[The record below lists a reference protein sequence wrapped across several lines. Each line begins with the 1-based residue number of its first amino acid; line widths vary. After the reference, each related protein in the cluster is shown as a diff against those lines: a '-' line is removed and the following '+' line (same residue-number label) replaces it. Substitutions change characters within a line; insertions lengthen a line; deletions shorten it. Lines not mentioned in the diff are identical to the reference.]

1 MREFWTVVHRWLGLT
16 AALFLIVA
24 GATGAVISWDHEI
37 DEWLNADIMHT
48 PGRGALQS
56 PLALAAAVE
65 AGDPRV
71 DVSYMTLGL
80 EEGHAAS
87 FLVRPKKDPATGK
100 PYVLGYNN
108 VFVDPVTAKV
118 TGQRDSKSIALS
130 KRNLMSWLRHL
141 HESLHMP
148 AFWGSDRWG
157 FWLMGG
163 IALMWLIDSF
173 VALYLTLPRRLA
185 ARRMSMPSIA
195 HTTVVFQRSGAEE
208 GPPRT
213 EGAVPLHRR
222 LRGGSRVSGS
232 GGGKSWLK
240 RWQPSWVVRW
250 RSGGYKLN
258 FDLHRAGGLWV
269 WLIIIVVS
277 FTSFSLNLYR
287 EVFYPVMSQ
296 ISTTTPGPYET
307 IKPAPF
313 GSFIEPKISFAAA
326 IDIARAE
333 GQRLGFEFPPAGIW
347 YGGDFPFYNISFFDP
362 TDEMGPAGMGMSNI
376 YVSADNGAVLG
387 MHRPWHGT
395 AADVFVQLQLPLHS
409 GRILGLT
416 GRIMMS
422 IMGVFVVMLSIT
434 GIVIWE
440 RKRRAR
446 KAVASTLA
454 ASAAA

>member
-48 PGRGALQS
+48 PGRGTLRD

-65 AGDPRV
+65 ASDPRV
-71 DVSYMTLGL
+71 EVSYMTLAL

-87 FLVRPKKDPATGK
+87 FLVRPKKDPATGRAH
-100 PYVLGYNN
+100 VLDYNN
-108 VFVDPVTAKV
+108 VFVDPVTAQI
-118 TGQRDSKSIALS
+118 TGHRDSKSIALS

-185 ARRMSMPSIA
+185 ARREASASAPVA
-195 HTTVVFQRSGAEE
+195 ATPKR
-208 GPPRT
+208 
-213 EGAVPLHRR
+213 
-222 LRGGSRVSGS
+222 
-232 GGGKSWLK
+232 SWLK
-240 RWQPSWVVRW
+240 RWQPSWMVRW

-269 WLIIIVVS
+269 WAIIIVIS

-296 ISTTTPGPYET
+296 ISKTTPGPYET

-313 GSFIEPKISFAAA
+313 GSFIEPKISFASA
-326 IDIARAE
+326 IAIARAE
-333 GQRLGFEFPPAGIW
+333 GQRQGFEFAPGGIW

-362 TDEMGPAGMGMSNI
+362 ADEMGTGGMGMSNI
-376 YVSADNGAVLG
+376 YVSADNGEVLG
-387 MHRPWHGT
+387 MYRPWHGS

-409 GRILGLT
+409 GRILGMT

-422 IMGVFVVMLSIT
+422 LMGVFVVMLSIT

-446 KAVASTLA
+446 KATARSLA
-454 ASAAA
+454 VSAA

>member
-48 PGRGALQS
+48 PGRGTLQD

-65 AGDPRV
+65 ASDPRV
-71 DVSYMTLGL
+71 EVSYMTLAL

-87 FLVRPKKDPATGK
+87 FLVRPKKDPATGRAH
-100 PYVLGYNN
+100 VLDYNN
-108 VFVDPVTAKV
+108 VLVDPVTAKI
-118 TGQRDSKSIALS
+118 TGHRDSKSIALS

-157 FWLMGG
+157 YWLMGG

-185 ARRMSMPSIA
+185 ARREASASAAAAPK
-195 HTTVVFQRSGAEE
+195 R
-208 GPPRT
+208 
-213 EGAVPLHRR
+213 
-222 LRGGSRVSGS
+222 
-232 GGGKSWLK
+232 SWLK
-240 RWQPSWVVRW
+240 RWQPSWIVRW
-250 RSGGYKLN
+250 RSGGYRLN

-269 WLIIIVVS
+269 WAIIIVIS

-296 ISTTTPGPYET
+296 ISKTTPGPYET

-313 GSFIEPKISFAAA
+313 GSFIEPKISFASA

-333 GQRLGFEFPPAGIW
+333 GQRQGFEFAPGGIW

-362 TDEMGPAGMGMSNI
+362 EDEMGTGGMGMSNI
-376 YVSADNGAVLG
+376 YVSADNGEVLG
-387 MHRPWHGT
+387 MYRPWHGS

-409 GRILGLT
+409 GRILGMT

-446 KAVASTLA
+446 KAIARTLA

>member
-1 MREFWTVVHRWLGLT
+1 
-16 AALFLIVA
+16 
-24 GATGAVISWDHEI
+24 
-37 DEWLNADIMHT
+37 
-48 PGRGALQS
+48 
-56 PLALAAAVE
+56 
-65 AGDPRV
+65 
-71 DVSYMTLGL
+71 
-80 EEGHAAS
+80 
-87 FLVRPKKDPATGK
+87 
-100 PYVLGYNN
+100 
-108 VFVDPVTAKV
+108 
-118 TGQRDSKSIALS
+118 
-130 KRNLMSWLRHL
+130 
-141 HESLHMP
+141 
-148 AFWGSDRWG
+148 
-157 FWLMGG
+157 
-163 IALMWLIDSF
+163 
-173 VALYLTLPRRLA
+173 
-185 ARRMSMPSIA
+185 
-195 HTTVVFQRSGAEE
+195 
-208 GPPRT
+208 
-213 EGAVPLHRR
+213 
-222 LRGGSRVSGS
+222 
-232 GGGKSWLK
+232 
-240 RWQPSWVVRW
+240 VRW

>member
-37 DEWLNADIMHT
+37 DEWLNADIMET
-48 PGRGALQS
+48 PGRGALQN

-65 AGDPRV
+65 ASDPRV
-71 DVSYMTLGL
+71 EVSYMTLAL

-100 PYVLGYNN
+100 PHVLGYNN
-108 VFVDPVTAKV
+108 VFVDPVTAQV

-185 ARRMSMPSIA
+185 ARREAPA
-195 HTTVVFQRSGAEE
+195 ADAPKRS
-208 GPPRT
+208 
-213 EGAVPLHRR
+213 
-222 LRGGSRVSGS
+222 
-232 GGGKSWLK
+232 WFK
-240 RWQPSWVVRW
+240 RWQPSWIVRW

-269 WLIIIVVS
+269 WAIIIVVS

-287 EVFYPVMSQ
+287 EVFYPVMSK

-307 IKPAPF
+307 ITPAPL
-313 GSFIEPKISFAAA
+313 GSFIEPKISFASA
-326 IDIARAE
+326 IEIARGE
-333 GQRLGFEFPPAGIW
+333 GQRLGFEFPPSGIW

-362 TDEMGPAGMGMSNI
+362 EDEMGGMGMGMSNI
-376 YVSADNGAVLG
+376 YVSADNGEVLG

-446 KAVASTLA
+446 RAMARTLA
-454 ASAAA
+454 ASAA

>member
-48 PGRGALQS
+48 PGRGALQD

-65 AGDPRV
+65 ASDARV
-71 DVSYMTLGL
+71 EVSYMTLAL

-87 FLVRPKKDPATGK
+87 FLVRPKKDPATGR
-100 PYVLGYNN
+100 PHVLGYNN
-108 VFVDPVTAKV
+108 VFVDPVTAKI

-173 VALYLTLPRRLA
+173 VALYLTLPRRRA
-185 ARRMSMPSIA
+185 ARREAS
-195 HTTVVFQRSGAEE
+195 
-208 GPPRT
+208 
-213 EGAVPLHRR
+213 
-222 LRGGSRVSGS
+222 VSAPAAATP
-232 GGGKSWLK
+232 KPSWLK
-240 RWQPSWVVRW
+240 RWQPSWMVRW
-250 RSGGYKLN
+250 RAGGYKLN

-269 WLIIIVVS
+269 WAIIIVVS

-296 ISTTTPGPYET
+296 ISKTTPGPYET

-333 GQRLGFEFPPAGIW
+333 GRRQGFEFPPGGIW

-362 TDEMGPAGMGMSNI
+362 ADEMGTGGMGMSNI
-376 YVSADNGAVLG
+376 YVSADNGEVLG
-387 MHRPWHGT
+387 MYRPWHGS

-422 IMGVFVVMLSIT
+422 IMGVFVVMLAVT

-446 KAVASTLA
+446 KATARTLV
-454 ASAAA
+454 ASAA

>member
-37 DEWLNADIMHT
+37 DEWLNADIMET
-48 PGRGALQS
+48 PGRGTLQN

-65 AGDPRV
+65 ASDPRV
-71 DVSYMTLGL
+71 EVSYMTLAL

-100 PYVLGYNN
+100 PHVLGYNN
-108 VFVDPVTAKV
+108 VFVDPVTAQV
-118 TGQRDSKSIALS
+118 TGRRDSKSIALS
-130 KRNLMSWLRHL
+130 KRNLMPWLRHL

-185 ARRMSMPSIA
+185 EGRAQAVAGAPK
-195 HTTVVFQRSGAEE
+195 RS
-208 GPPRT
+208 
-213 EGAVPLHRR
+213 
-222 LRGGSRVSGS
+222 
-232 GGGKSWLK
+232 WWK

-250 RSGGYKLN
+250 RAGGYKLN

-269 WLIIIVVS
+269 WAIIIVVS

-287 EVFYPVMSQ
+287 EVFYPVMSK

-307 IKPAPF
+307 ITPAPL
-313 GSFIEPKISFAAA
+313 GSFIVPKISFGAA

-333 GQRLGFEFPPAGIW
+333 GERLGFEFPPSGIW

-362 TDEMGPAGMGMSNI
+362 EDEMGGMGMGMSNI
-376 YVSADNGAVLG
+376 YVSADNGEVLG

-446 KAVASTLA
+446 KATARSLA
-454 ASAAA
+454 AVTA

>member
-48 PGRGALQS
+48 PGRGTLRD

-65 AGDPRV
+65 ASDPRV
-71 DVSYMTLGL
+71 EVSYMTLAL

-87 FLVRPKKDPATGK
+87 FLVRPKKDPATGRAH
-100 PYVLGYNN
+100 VLDYNN
-108 VFVDPVTAKV
+108 VFVDPVTAQI
-118 TGQRDSKSIALS
+118 TGHRDSKSIALS

-185 ARRMSMPSIA
+185 ARREASASAPVA
-195 HTTVVFQRSGAEE
+195 ATPKR
-208 GPPRT
+208 
-213 EGAVPLHRR
+213 
-222 LRGGSRVSGS
+222 
-232 GGGKSWLK
+232 SWLK
-240 RWQPSWVVRW
+240 RWQPSWMVRW

-269 WLIIIVVS
+269 WAIIIVIS

-296 ISTTTPGPYET
+296 ISKTTPGPYET

-313 GSFIEPKISFAAA
+313 GSFIEPKISFASA
-326 IDIARAE
+326 IAIARAE
-333 GQRLGFEFPPAGIW
+333 GQRQGFEFAPGGIW

-362 TDEMGPAGMGMSNI
+362 ADEMGTGGMGMSNI
-376 YVSADNGAVLG
+376 YVSADNGEVLG
-387 MHRPWHGT
+387 MYRPWHGS

-409 GRILGLT
+409 GRILGMT

-422 IMGVFVVMLSIT
+422 IMGVFVVMLAIT

-446 KAVASTLA
+446 KATARSLA
-454 ASAAA
+454 VSAV

>member
-37 DEWLNADIMHT
+37 DEWLNADLMET
-48 PGRGALQS
+48 PGRGALQD
-56 PLALAAAVE
+56 PLALAAAVQ
-65 AGDPRV
+65 AHDPRAEV
-71 DVSYMTLGL
+71 AYMTLAL

-87 FLVRPKKDPATGK
+87 FLVRPRQNPATGQ
-100 PYVLGYNN
+100 PYVLDYNN
-108 VFVDPVTAKV
+108 VFVDPVTAQV
-118 TGQRDSKSIALS
+118 TGVRDSKSLALS
-130 KRNLMSWLRHL
+130 KRNLMPWLRHL

-185 ARRMSMPSIA
+185 AARTARAAQPA
-195 HTTVVFQRSGAEE
+195 RS
-208 GPPRT
+208 
-213 EGAVPLHRR
+213 
-222 LRGGSRVSGS
+222 
-232 GGGKSWLK
+232 WWQ

-250 RSGGYKLN
+250 RAGGYKLN

-307 IKPAPF
+307 IKPAPW
-313 GSFIEPKISFAAA
+313 GSFIQPQIGFAQA
-326 IDIARAE
+326 IEIARAE
-333 GQRLGFEFPPAGIW
+333 GVRLGLEHPPGGIW

-362 TDEMGPAGMGMSNI
+362 SNEMGAMGMGLSNI
-376 YVSADNGAVLG
+376 YVSADNGEVLG
-387 MHRPWHGT
+387 NYRPWHGT

-409 GRILGLT
+409 GRILGLP

-422 IMGVFVVMLSIT
+422 IMGVMVVMLSVT

-446 KAVASTLA
+446 RAAARAGMA
-454 ASAAA
+454 ASDSSPSPTKP

>member
-48 PGRGALQS
+48 PGRGTLRD

-65 AGDPRV
+65 ASDPRV
-71 DVSYMTLGL
+71 EVSYMTLAL

-87 FLVRPKKDPATGK
+87 FLVRPKKDPATGRAH
-100 PYVLGYNN
+100 VLDYNN
-108 VFVDPVTAKV
+108 VFVDPVTAKI
-118 TGQRDSKSIALS
+118 TGHRDSKSIALS

-185 ARRMSMPSIA
+185 ARREASASAPVA
-195 HTTVVFQRSGAEE
+195 AAPKR
-208 GPPRT
+208 
-213 EGAVPLHRR
+213 
-222 LRGGSRVSGS
+222 
-232 GGGKSWLK
+232 SWLK
-240 RWQPSWVVRW
+240 RWQPSWMVRW

-269 WLIIIVVS
+269 WAIIIVIS

-296 ISTTTPGPYET
+296 ISKTTPGPYET

-313 GSFIEPKISFAAA
+313 GSFIEPKISFASA
-326 IDIARAE
+326 IAIARAE
-333 GQRLGFEFPPAGIW
+333 GQRQGFEFAPGGIW

-362 TDEMGPAGMGMSNI
+362 ADEMGTGGMGMSNI
-376 YVSADNGAVLG
+376 YVSADNGEVLG
-387 MHRPWHGT
+387 MYRPWHGS

-409 GRILGLT
+409 GRILGMT

-422 IMGVFVVMLSIT
+422 IMGVFVVMLAIT

-446 KAVASTLA
+446 KATARSLA
-454 ASAAA
+454 VSAA

>member
-48 PGRGALQS
+48 PGRGTLRD

-65 AGDPRV
+65 ASDPRV
-71 DVSYMTLGL
+71 EVSYMTLAL

-87 FLVRPKKDPATGK
+87 FLVRPKKDPATGRAH
-100 PYVLGYNN
+100 VLDYNN
-108 VFVDPVTAKV
+108 VFVDPVTAKI
-118 TGQRDSKSIALS
+118 TGHRDSKSIALS

-185 ARRMSMPSIA
+185 ARREASASAPVA
-195 HTTVVFQRSGAEE
+195 AAPKR
-208 GPPRT
+208 
-213 EGAVPLHRR
+213 
-222 LRGGSRVSGS
+222 
-232 GGGKSWLK
+232 SWLK
-240 RWQPSWVVRW
+240 RWQPSWMVRW

-269 WLIIIVVS
+269 WAIIIVIS

-296 ISTTTPGPYET
+296 ISKTTPGPYET

-313 GSFIEPKISFAAA
+313 GSFIEPKISFASA
-326 IDIARAE
+326 IAIARAE
-333 GQRLGFEFPPAGIW
+333 GQRQGFEFAPGGIW

-362 TDEMGPAGMGMSNI
+362 ADEMGTGGMGMSNI
-376 YVSADNGAVLG
+376 YVSADNGEVLG
-387 MHRPWHGT
+387 MYRPWHGS

-409 GRILGLT
+409 GRILGMT

-422 IMGVFVVMLSIT
+422 IMGVFVVMLAIT

-446 KAVASTLA
+446 KATARSLA
-454 ASAAA
+454 VSAV

>member
-48 PGRGALQS
+48 PGRGTLRD

-65 AGDPRV
+65 ASDPRV
-71 DVSYMTLGL
+71 EVSYMTLAL

-87 FLVRPKKDPATGK
+87 FLVRPKKDPATGRAH
-100 PYVLGYNN
+100 VLDYNN
-108 VFVDPVTAKV
+108 VFVDPVTAQI
-118 TGQRDSKSIALS
+118 TGHRDSKSIALS

-185 ARRMSMPSIA
+185 ARREASASAPVA
-195 HTTVVFQRSGAEE
+195 ATPKR
-208 GPPRT
+208 
-213 EGAVPLHRR
+213 
-222 LRGGSRVSGS
+222 
-232 GGGKSWLK
+232 SWLK
-240 RWQPSWVVRW
+240 RWQPSWMVRW

-269 WLIIIVVS
+269 WAIIIVIS

-296 ISTTTPGPYET
+296 ISKTTPGPYET

-313 GSFIEPKISFAAA
+313 GSFIEPKISFASA
-326 IDIARAE
+326 IAIARAE
-333 GQRLGFEFPPAGIW
+333 GQRQGFEFAPGGIW

-362 TDEMGPAGMGMSNI
+362 ADEMGTGGMGMSNI
-376 YVSADNGAVLG
+376 YVSADNGEVLG
-387 MHRPWHGT
+387 MYRPWHGS

-409 GRILGLT
+409 GRILGMT

-422 IMGVFVVMLSIT
+422 LMGVFVVMLAIT

-446 KAVASTLA
+446 KATARSLA
-454 ASAAA
+454 VSAV

>member
-37 DEWLNADIMHT
+37 DEWLNADLMET
-48 PGRGALQS
+48 SGRGALQD

-65 AGDPRV
+65 AHDPRAEV
-71 DVSYMTLGL
+71 AYMTLAL

-87 FLVRPKKDPATGK
+87 FLVRPRQNPATGQ
-100 PYVLGYNN
+100 PYVLDYNN
-108 VFVDPVTAKV
+108 VFVDPVTAQV
-118 TGQRDSKSIALS
+118 TGVRDSKSLALS
-130 KRNLMSWLRHL
+130 TRNLMPWLRHL

-185 ARRMSMPSIA
+185 AARTARAAQPA
-195 HTTVVFQRSGAEE
+195 RS
-208 GPPRT
+208 
-213 EGAVPLHRR
+213 
-222 LRGGSRVSGS
+222 
-232 GGGKSWLK
+232 WWQ

-250 RSGGYKLN
+250 RAGGYKLN

-307 IKPAPF
+307 IKPAPW
-313 GSFIEPKISFAAA
+313 GSFIQPQIGFAQA
-326 IDIARAE
+326 IEIARAE
-333 GQRLGFEFPPAGIW
+333 GVRLGLEHPPSGIW

-362 TDEMGPAGMGMSNI
+362 SNEMGAMGMGLSNI
-376 YVSADNGAVLG
+376 YVSADNGEVLG
-387 MHRPWHGT
+387 NYRPWHGT

-409 GRILGLT
+409 GRILGLP

-422 IMGVFVVMLSIT
+422 IMGVMVVMLSVT

-446 KAVASTLA
+446 RAAARAGMA
-454 ASAAA
+454 ASDSSPSPTRP

>member
-56 PLALAAAVE
+56 PLVLAAAVE
-65 AGDPRV
+65 ASDARV
-71 DVSYMTLGL
+71 EVSYMTLAL

-87 FLVRPKKDPATGK
+87 FLVRPKKDAATGQAYK
-100 PYVLGYNN
+100 LDYNN

-118 TGQRDSKSIALS
+118 TGHRDSKSIALS

-185 ARRMSMPSIA
+185 ARREAKAAAPKS
-195 HTTVVFQRSGAEE
+195 
-208 GPPRT
+208 
-213 EGAVPLHRR
+213 
-222 LRGGSRVSGS
+222 
-232 GGGKSWLK
+232 SWLK
-240 RWQPSWVVRW
+240 RWQPSWIVRW

-269 WLIIIVVS
+269 WAIIIVVS

-296 ISTTTPGPYET
+296 ISKTTPGPYET

-313 GSFIEPKISFAAA
+313 GSFIEPKISFASA

-333 GQRLGFEFPPAGIW
+333 GQRLGFEFPPGGIW

-362 TDEMGPAGMGMSNI
+362 DDEMGTGGMGMSNI
-376 YVSADNGAVLG
+376 YVSADNGEVLG
-387 MHRPWHGT
+387 MYRPWHGT

-422 IMGVFVVMLSIT
+422 IMGVFVVMLSVT

-446 KAVASTLA
+446 KAVARTLA
-454 ASAAA
+454 ASAAT

>member
-16 AALFLIVA
+16 VALFLIVA

-48 PGRGALQS
+48 PGRGALQD
-56 PLALAAAVE
+56 PLTLAAAVE
-65 AGDPRV
+65 ASDARV
-71 DVSYMTLGL
+71 EVSYMTLAL

-87 FLVRPKKDPATGK
+87 FLVRPKKDPATGR
-100 PYVLGYNN
+100 PHVLGYNN
-108 VFVDPVTAKV
+108 VFVDPVTAKI

-185 ARRMSMPSIA
+185 ARRESPA
-195 HTTVVFQRSGAEE
+195 AAAPQRS
-208 GPPRT
+208 
-213 EGAVPLHRR
+213 
-222 LRGGSRVSGS
+222 
-232 GGGKSWLK
+232 WWK
-240 RWQPSWVVRW
+240 RWQPSWIVRW
-250 RSGGYKLN
+250 RAGGYKLN

-269 WLIIIVVS
+269 WAIIIVVS

-296 ISTTTPGPYET
+296 ISKTTPGPYET

-333 GQRLGFEFPPAGIW
+333 GQRQGFEFPPGGIW

-362 TDEMGPAGMGMSNI
+362 ADELGGMGMGLSNI

-387 MHRPWHGT
+387 MYRPWHGS

-422 IMGVFVVMLSIT
+422 IMGVFVVMLAVT

-446 KAVASTLA
+446 KATARTLV
-454 ASAAA
+454 ASAA

>member
-37 DEWLNADIMHT
+37 DEWLNADLMET
-48 PGRGALQS
+48 PGRGALQD

-65 AGDPRV
+65 AHDPRAEV
-71 DVSYMTLGL
+71 AYMTLAL

-87 FLVRPKKDPATGK
+87 FLVRPRQNPATGQ
-100 PYVLGYNN
+100 PYVLDYNN
-108 VFVDPVTAKV
+108 VFVDPVTAQV
-118 TGQRDSKSIALS
+118 TGVRDSKSLALS
-130 KRNLMSWLRHL
+130 TRNLMPWLRHL

-185 ARRMSMPSIA
+185 AARTARAAQPA
-195 HTTVVFQRSGAEE
+195 RS
-208 GPPRT
+208 
-213 EGAVPLHRR
+213 
-222 LRGGSRVSGS
+222 
-232 GGGKSWLK
+232 WWQ

-250 RSGGYKLN
+250 RAGGYKLN

-307 IKPAPF
+307 IKPAPW
-313 GSFIEPKISFAAA
+313 GSFIQPQIGFAQA
-326 IDIARAE
+326 IEIARAE
-333 GQRLGFEFPPAGIW
+333 GVRLGLEHPPGGIW

-362 TDEMGPAGMGMSNI
+362 SNEMGAMGMGLSNI
-376 YVSADNGAVLG
+376 YVSADNGEVLG
-387 MHRPWHGT
+387 NYRPWHGT

-409 GRILGLT
+409 GRILGLP

-422 IMGVFVVMLSIT
+422 IMGVMVVMLSVT

-446 KAVASTLA
+446 RAAARAGMA
-454 ASAAA
+454 ASDSSPSPTKP